1 MDYSTPG
8 FPVLHHLPE
17 LAQTHEFVG
26 RGGKKDGV
34 VQGAKENFPGGAGCK
49 EPARQRRRLKI
60 PELGRSPG
68 GGHSNPLQYSH
79 LENPMDRGAWWDTAY
94 RFAKTQTQLK

>member
-17 LAQTHEFVG
+17 PAQTHEFVG

-49 EPARQRRRLKI
+49 EPACQ
-60 PELGRSPG
+60 
-68 GGHSNPLQYSH
+68 
-79 LENPMDRGAWWDTAY
+79 
-94 RFAKTQTQLK
+94 